1 MEFELEDRLCEE
13 LRAEMTVGRRS
24 FLPVWKLCW
33 TSLCPG
39 VLTLREQGRGGRR
52 EDTLGKVS
60 KPQVFV
66 TGEDSA
72 RALVTMPPSTSFC
85 VLFFLP

>member
-1 MEFELEDRLCEE
+1 MLDQLVPWSLNPE
-13 LRAEMTVGRRS
+13 RAR
-24 FLPVWKLCW
+24 W
-33 TSLCPG
+33 
-39 VLTLREQGRGGRR
+39 RR

-85 VLFFLP
+85 VLILSTLNVSPCSPC